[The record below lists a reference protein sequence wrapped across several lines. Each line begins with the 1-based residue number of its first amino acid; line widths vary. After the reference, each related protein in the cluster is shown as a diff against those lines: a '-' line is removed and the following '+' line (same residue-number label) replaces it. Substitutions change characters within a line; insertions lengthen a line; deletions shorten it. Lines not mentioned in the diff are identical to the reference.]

1 MNRVRLKVTFEE
13 HFDVELVEA
22 LRATAMVGL
31 AETSAEDNPRVLYL
45 NPPAEKYAALK
56 AQLEELQKEG
66 ALSYVEV
73 A

>member
-1 MNRVRLKVTFEE
+1 MRLKVTFGE

-22 LRATAMVGL
+22 LRATALGGV
-31 AETSAEDNPRVLYL
+31 AEASGEDNPRIIYL
-45 NPPAEKYAALK
+45 NPSTDNYAALK